1 MKDNSTDLL
10 RARNEHGTI
19 SIRNIPWRETPMITI
34 RRPRIERINNL
45 LAAAG
50 ESPLTYPHEGIVR
63 DAMPDESAP
72 AGYRYDHAAVQL
84 GQGERIFERASRALR
99 EWRMFPPS
107 MAELYH
113 RDTPIEV
120 GRVVAVLFGGYGL
133 WTLNPARILYTM
145 DERGDRPRFGFGYGT
160 LPGHLARGE
169 ERFMVEWDRET
180 EEVVFSI
187 SAMSRP
193 HHFLSWI
200 GYPMLRREQRRFRR
214 LAREAMLNAMEEDSV
229 TAVPE
234 DPGDGK

>member
-1 MKDNSTDLL
+1 VGML
-10 RARNEHGTI
+10 RELNEHGTI
-19 SIRNIPWRETPMITI
+19 NIRNIPWRETPMISI

-50 ESPLTYPHEGIVR
+50 EGSLTYPHEGIVR
-63 DAMPDESAP
+63 DAKPDESAP
-72 AGYRYDHAAVQL
+72 AGYRYDYAAVPL
-84 GQGERIFERASRALR
+84 GKGEGVFERASRALR
-99 EWRMFPPS
+99 DWCMFPPS

-133 WTLNPARILYTM
+133 WTLNPARILYTI

-180 EEVVFSI
+180 EEVIFSI

-193 HHFLSWI
+193 HHFLSWV

-214 LAREAMLNAMEEDSV
+214 LAGEAMLNAVEEDPI

-234 DPGDGK
+234 DPGDGR

>member
-1 MKDNSTDLL
+1 
-10 RARNEHGTI
+10 
-19 SIRNIPWRETPMITI
+19 MICI
-34 RRPRIERINNL
+34 RRPRIERINDL
-45 LAAAG
+45 LVAAR

-63 DAMPDESAP
+63 DAKPAESAP
-72 AGYRYDHAAVQL
+72 AGYRYDYAAISL
-84 GQGERIFERASRALR
+84 GEGPEVFERASRAVR
-99 EWRMFPPS
+99 HWCMFPPA

-133 WTLNPARILYTM
+133 WTLNPARILYTR
-145 DERGDRPRFGFGYGT
+145 DEQGDRPRFGFGYGT

-180 EEVVFSI
+180 DEVVFSI

-214 LAREAMLNAMEEDSV
+214 LAGEAMLNAVAEDHI

-234 DPGDGK
+234 DPDDGR